1 MFVFCIF
8 EKYRMKLFYK
18 YYSIDNYFK
27 QIAETNKMNLRFF
40 VKNKNQLYITI
51 TGIRKYKQLALYTQ
65 INIEKQ
71 YFDVDK
77 QQVRKN
83 HNNFFKL
90 NAYLI
95 NYKTKIENWYLE
107 FLEVHPK
114 FEYDYFTAELK
125 NFLSNADD
133 KSFFSVFDDY
143 VSYKKNIVAPS
154 TLQNYNSLRF
164 HLFEF
169 QKATKYM
176 LNFDTINFD
185 FFTKFQV
192 YCINQNL
199 TDNYSKKLIKTLS
212 AFLNHCNEKEL
223 CKTEKHKKFA
233 AKIKVDDPKTF
244 TLTEKEFEIIKNSN
258 ITNKTLQK
266 VKDVF
271 VFLCLTAFR
280 ISEIRNI
287 KEELIEKIPNK
298 QFYSMILFQEKT
310 GKTIEPV
317 ICEKAYKILVR
328 YNYFKDFMTD
338 QKINEYLKELAKELN
353 LDRNIMTIKTI
364 GNKTTTEVRKVYEL
378 ISTHWGRRYY
388 ETYFNIHNVRNV
400 SRRNSGHTS
409 DKMDD
414 LYDKRSQLEKDIS
427 VLEKLELFQ
436 N

>member
-1 MFVFCIF
+1 
-8 EKYRMKLFYK
+8 MKLFYK

-233 AKIKVDDPKTF
+233 AKIKVEKVVSHTISF
-244 TLTEKEFEIIKNSN
+244 KEFEIIKNSKP
-258 ITNKTLQK
+258 TSRTLEK
-266 VKDVF
+266 VKDC
-271 VFLCLTAFR
+271 FLFLAYSGFR
-280 ISEIRNI
+280 INEIRMIN
-287 KEELIEKIPNK
+287 KEMIDKIPNT
-298 QFYSMILFQEKT
+298 QFYSIKLLQKKT
-310 GKTIEPV
+310 GNILESAV
-317 ICEKAYKILVR
+317 IHQKAMDILQR
-328 YNYFKDFMTD
+328 NDYFQNLMSD
-338 QKINEYLKELAKELN
+338 QRVNIYLKQLARELN
-353 LDRNIMTIKTI
+353 LDRS
-364 GNKTTTEVRKVYEL
+364 L
-378 ISTHWGRRYY
+378 ITLKKSGGESISETKKLYDIFSSHFGRR
-388 ETYFNIHNVRNV
+388 FFV
-400 SRRNSGHTS
+400 SFLKSQNANNSIIAANTGHS
-409 DKMDD
+409 NNDMIN
-414 LYDKRSQLEKDIS
+414 LYDKRTEIEKNVS
-427 VLEKLELFQ
+427 YLQGLELF
-436 N
+436 NN